1 MARSF
6 LILHMASQ
14 IDLAKPEFEQSLSH
28 FEKELSNIRSGRAN
42 ASMVE
47 QIPVEAY
54 GSTMEMKGVA
64 SISVPDART
73 IQIEPWDKGLVK
85 DIEKALQASGLGLNP
100 VTAGIVIRLMM
111 PPLTEENRK
120 NIVKIVHQKSE
131 QARISIRQVREQI
144 RENIG
149 ADFEAKRISEDDK
162 FRLHDQLD
170 KMVAEY
176 NKRVEEMSEEKE
188 KEVMTI

>member
-1 MARSF
+1 
-6 LILHMASQ
+6 MASQ
-14 IDLAKPEFEQSLSH
+14 IELAKPEFEQSLSH
-28 FEKELSNIRSGRAN
+28 FEKELSNIRSGRATS
-42 ASMVE
+42 SMVE

-73 IQIEPWDKGLVK
+73 IQIEPWDKGIVK

-100 VTAGIVIRLMM
+100 VTAGTVIRLMM

-120 NIVKIVHQKSE
+120 NIVKIVHQKAE
-131 QARISIRQVREQI
+131 HARISLRQVREQI
-144 RENIG
+144 RDNIG

-188 KEVMTI
+188 KDVMTI

>member
-1 MARSF
+1 
-6 LILHMASQ
+6 MASQ

-28 FEKELSNIRSGRAN
+28 FEKELSNIRSGRAH

-85 DIEKALQASGLGLNP
+85 DIEKAIQASGLGLNP
-100 VTAGIVIRLMM
+100 VTAGTVIRLMM

-120 NIVKIVHQKSE
+120 NIVKIVHQKAE

-144 RENIG
+144 RDNIG

-176 NKRVEEMSEEKE
+176 NRRVEEMSGEKE